1 MREES
6 VYFLTSVAT
15 NNDDDDDD
23 LFPCRAVVLF
33 RPKKL
38 NNKFEDS
45 LVKYGEEKITS
56 SKIKKFIQDNV

>member
-1 MREES
+1 MMTTTTIMMIR
-6 VYFLTSVAT
+6 F
-15 NNDDDDDD
+15 
-23 LFPCRAVVLF
+23 LFPCRGVVLF

-45 LVKYGEEKITS
+45 LVIYGEEKITS

>member
-1 MREES
+1 MTIMMMMIC
-6 VYFLTSVAT
+6 F
-15 NNDDDDDD
+15 